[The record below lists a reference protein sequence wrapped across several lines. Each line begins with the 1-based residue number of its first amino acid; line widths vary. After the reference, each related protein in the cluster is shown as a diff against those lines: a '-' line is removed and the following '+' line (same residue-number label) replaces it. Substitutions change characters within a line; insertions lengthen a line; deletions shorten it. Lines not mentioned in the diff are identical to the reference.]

1 MSVNLEPLAK
11 FHPIT
16 GIQLGTYPVGI
27 KYTGRD
33 DLLII
38 ELSDNTHSAGVFTQ
52 NHFAAPAVQI
62 ARQCLLAGQPKYLFY
77 LAGNA
82 NAGTGEKG
90 MQDMET
96 LCTDL
101 AKISN
106 APPSRILPFTTGVIG
121 EYLPVEKIRPC
132 LTECFNKLAFNQ
144 WNEAAQ
150 SIITTDTQAKGISK
164 QFRYNNQLFTI
175 NGIAKGSGMIAPN
188 MATMLAFIAT
198 DAYVSAEMLSVWIKE
213 INALSFNAISI
224 DGDTSTNDAFI
235 ISATGYKRPAETN
248 DLSYLEFVKT
258 KLTEVAVFL
267 AQQIVR
273 DGEGATK
280 FISISVEQA
289 RDQQE
294 ARQVAKSIAN
304 SPLVKTAL
312 FAGDPNW
319 GRILMAI
326 GNADLP
332 DFAPAQCDLLINYVP
347 IIEKGSKSASYNE
360 TLGKELFS
368 QPEIAILVK
377 LGRGSGQEQIYTCD
391 LSYEYVRIN
400 AAYRS

>member
-1 MSVNLEPLAK
+1 MSVNLEPLTK
-11 FHPIT
+11 FYPVA

-38 ELSDNTHSAGVFTQ
+38 ELGDNTHSAGVSTQ

-62 ARQCLLAGQPKYLFY
+62 AKQCLLADQPKYLLY

-96 LCTDL
+96 LCADL

-106 APPSRILPFTTGVIG
+106 VPLTKILPFTTGVIG
-121 EYLPVEKIRPC
+121 EYLPVEKIRLCVP
-132 LTECFNKLAFNQ
+132 ECFNKLAFNQ
-144 WNEAAQ
+144 WHEAAQ
-150 SIITTDTQAKGISK
+150 SIMTTDTQAKGISK
-164 QFRYNNQLFTI
+164 QFQYNNQLFTI

-198 DAYVSAEMLSVWIKE
+198 DAYVPTEMLSAWVKE
-213 INALSFNAISI
+213 INALSFNAISV

-235 ISATGYKRPAETN
+235 ISATGYKRPAEAN
-248 DLSYLEFVKT
+248 DATYLGLVKT
-258 KLTEVAVFL
+258 KLTEAAVSL

-273 DGEGATK
+273 DGEGATR
-280 FISISVEQA
+280 FIAISVEQA

-294 ARQVAKSIAN
+294 ARRVAKSIAN

-332 DFAPAQCDLLINYVP
+332 DFSPAQCDLLINYVP
-347 IIEKGSKSASYNE
+347 IVEKGIKSASYNE

-368 QPEIAILVK
+368 QAEIAILVK
-377 LGRGSGQEQIYTCD
+377 LGRGAGQEQIYTCD